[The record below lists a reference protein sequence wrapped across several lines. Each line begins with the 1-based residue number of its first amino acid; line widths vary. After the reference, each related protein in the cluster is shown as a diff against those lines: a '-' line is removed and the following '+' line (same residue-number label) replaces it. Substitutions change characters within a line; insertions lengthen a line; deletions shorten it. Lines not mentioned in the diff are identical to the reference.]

1 MKKIVYLLIVVVGLF
16 LGVHTVSAT
25 TDLELAEKT
34 WLDKYWSVLQSD
46 YDYYLFTTNS
56 SNNYLDMSQLQS
68 GQNYSVQTQY
78 DICLFN
84 DTSTV
89 DVVKDYNQKITVSHC
104 EKRYV
109 INVNHNYVL
118 QGELN
123 NYTTTSVSFSLNN
136 SLDNFNTNR
145 YYKTNYFEQQNG
157 EESTSINL
165 DDIKPL
171 FITIIIV
178 LLLFFFVWLL
188 TKAMG
193 W

>member
-1 MKKIVYLLIVVVGLF
+1 MKKIVYILIMVAGLF
-16 LGVHTVSAT
+16 LSVHNVSAT
-25 TDLELAEKT
+25 TDLEIAEKT
-34 WLDKYWSVLQSD
+34 FLDKYWSVLQND
-46 YDYYLFTTNS
+46 YDYYLLSPNS
-56 SNNYLDMSQLQS
+56 SNNHVDMTMLQS
-68 GQNYSVQTQY
+68 NQNYSVQTQY

-84 DTSTV
+84 ESATV

-104 EKRYV
+104 EQYYV
-109 INVNHNYVL
+109 INVKHSYVV
-118 QGELN
+118 QAETN
-123 NYTTTSVSFSLNN
+123 NYTTTSVSFSFSNN
-136 SLDNFNTNR
+136 LDNFNTTR

-178 LLLFFFVWLL
+178 LLLFFFVFLL